1 MLCRKAAVPD
11 ADFRLAIIDVH
22 QGPPRSTPM
31 NPLMADSTDD
41 DQTGS

>member
-11 ADFRLAIIDVH
+11 ADFRLPIIDVH

-31 NPLMADSTDD
+31 NPLIADSTDD